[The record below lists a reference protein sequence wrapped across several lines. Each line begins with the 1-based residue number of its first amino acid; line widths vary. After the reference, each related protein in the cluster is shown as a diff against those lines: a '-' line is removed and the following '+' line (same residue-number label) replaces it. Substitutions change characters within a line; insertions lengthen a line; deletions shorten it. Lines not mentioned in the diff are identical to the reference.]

1 MNGPIASELKIYRQ
15 PLHPPTQIGVQKR
28 AGEIETNRA
37 GCTLQ
42 GPQLVKD
49 YQMPACEQ
57 GLADCLGIRGR
68 RRIILR
74 GGNRGDV
81 AVAFDKCRVS
91 YGDLKS
97 ICLIC
102 SDRNDSNV
110 SQKS

>member
-1 MNGPIASELKIYRQ
+1 
-15 PLHPPTQIGVQKR
+15 
-28 AGEIETNRA
+28 
-37 GCTLQ
+37 
-42 GPQLVKD
+42 
-49 YQMPACEQ
+49 MPAIEL
-57 GLADCLGIRGR
+57 GLADYLGVWGR

-102 SDRNDSNV
+102 SDRNDGSV